1 VSPRRLKEEFTSYYG
16 RPILKEP
23 TWEALDIAGYIFAG
37 GLAGASSLLAAGAQ
51 HSGRPGLE
59 RSAKLTALTAISASV
74 VALVHDLGRPD
85 RFLNMLRVAKPTSP
99 MSVGS
104 WILSVYGPLA
114 GATAASNVLGLL
126 PRAGRLAGLGAAVTG
141 TGVATYTAVLIGD
154 TAVPTWHDA
163 HDVLPFV
170 FAGSAAASAGGVAAA
185 LSPVAEAGPARRMA
199 VGGAVLETAM
209 SMVMERRDH
218 LSTETLH
225 TGKAGRLLRLSKAC
239 TVGGAVGLAL
249 GGGKSRAVS
258 ALGGLAVAAGSAL
271 LRFGV
276 FEAGRA
282 STRDPKY
289 VVVPQRERLGKQ
301 AEAQEN
307 GGQQPLEKAQPQPQR
322 AGQGEGA
329 GVSAASMV

>member
-1 VSPRRLKEEFTSYYG
+1 MSPRRERREEFTSYYG

-23 TWEALDIAGYIFAG
+23 TWHAQDIAGYIFAG

-59 RSAKLTALTAISASV
+59 RTAKLTALAAISASV
-74 VALVHDLGRPD
+74 AALVHDLGRPE

-114 GATAASNVLGLL
+114 GASAASNVLGVL
-126 PRAGRLAGLGAAVTG
+126 PRAGRACGIGAGLAGSA
-141 TGVATYTAVLIGD
+141 VATYTAVLIGD

-163 HDVLPFV
+163 HGTLPFV

-185 LSPVAEAGPARRMA
+185 LAPLAESGPARRMA
-199 VGGAVLETAM
+199 IGGAALETAM
-209 SMVMERRDH
+209 SVMMERSGQ
-218 LSTETLH
+218 LSAETLH
-225 TGKAGRLLRLSKAC
+225 EGKAGRLLRLSKAC
-239 TVGGAVGLAL
+239 TIGGAVGLAL
-249 GGGKSRAVS
+249 GGRHSRLVS
-258 ALGGLAVAAGSAL
+258 AVCGTAVAAGSAL

-289 VVVPQRERLGKQ
+289 VVQPQRERLASRK
-301 AEAQEN
+301 EAAA
-307 GGQQPLEKAQPQPQR
+307 GTGHR
-322 AGQGEGA
+322 ATQ
-329 GVSAASMV
+329 